1 MNVVQADRTK
11 APTSVDTPP
20 PGGIGWWVT
29 DVWLMAQRNL
39 KRILRSPDVLV
50 MYAVVQPVMF
60 ILLFVFVFG
69 GAIQVPGGDYT
80 QFFVPGIFVQMIVF
94 TAVAIVTVGV
104 AEDMQRGAMDRF
116 RSLPMSRASIL
127 IGRVGSEVLRNV
139 IALAVMIVCGVIIGF
154 RFHGDLGQILGG
166 FALLLLFGFSFSWLG
181 AVAGL
186 LLRSVEAA
194 QSGMLAW
201 LFPFAFIS
209 SIYVPVDSMPGWL
222 GAYAA
227 NSPVTL
233 ITDTLR
239 AWFNGQDAGSAPWLS
254 AAWSVGMILV
264 LVPIAVLRLRRLSS

>member
-1 MNVVQADRTK
+1 MRTD
-11 APTSVDTPP
+11 APGRPTPSS
-20 PGGIGWWVT
+20 GKS
-29 DVWLMAQRNL
+29 L
-39 KRILRSPDVLV
+39 
-50 MYAVVQPVMF
+50 
-60 ILLFVFVFG
+60 
-69 GAIQVPGGDYT
+69 
-80 QFFVPGIFVQMIVF
+80 FVQMIVF

-104 AEDMQRGAMDRF
+104 AEDMQRGVMDRF
-116 RSLPMSRASIL
+116 RSLPMSRAAIL

-139 IALAVMIVCGVIIGF
+139 IALTVMIVCGLIIGF
-154 RFHGDLGQILGG
+154 RFHGDFGQILGG

-209 SIYVPVDSMPGWL
+209 SIYVPVESMPGWL

>member
-1 MNVVQADRTK
+1 MNVIQAERPETQT
-11 APTSVDTPP
+11 APAARD
-20 PGGIGWWVT
+20 GIAWWFT
-29 DVWLMAQRNL
+29 DIWLMAQRNL
-39 KRILRSPDVLV
+39 RRILRSPDVLV

-104 AEDMQRGAMDRF
+104 AEDMQRGVMDRF

-127 IGRVGSEVLRNV
+127 IGRVTSEVLRNL
-139 IALAVMIVCGVIIGF
+139 IALAVMVVCGLVIGF
-154 RFHGDLGQILGG
+154 RFQGDLGQILGG

-209 SIYVPVDSMPGWL
+209 SIYVPVESMPGWL
-222 GAYAA
+222 QAYAA
-227 NSPVTL
+227 HSPVTL

-239 AWFNGQDAGSAPWLS
+239 AWFNGQDAGSSPWLS
-254 AAWSVGMILV
+254 AAWSVGMVLV
-264 LVPIAVLRLRRLSS
+264 LLPIAVVRLRRLSS